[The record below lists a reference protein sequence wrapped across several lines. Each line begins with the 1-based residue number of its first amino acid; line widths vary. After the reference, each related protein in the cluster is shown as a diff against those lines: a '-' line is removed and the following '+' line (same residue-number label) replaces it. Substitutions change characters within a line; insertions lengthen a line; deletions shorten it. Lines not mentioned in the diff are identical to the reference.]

1 MMMPDVHILVVD
13 DFAPWR
19 QHIRS
24 ILELRT
30 EFQIV
35 GEASDGLEALH
46 KAEELKPDLILL
58 DIGLP
63 KLNGIEAG
71 NRLSQLV
78 PGAKVIFVTAIGDVD
93 VVQTAWGNGAQA
105 YVLKVDAARE
115 LLPAIDA
122 VLRGNK
128 FASSGVKRSDSGK
141 IQSWESVKP
150 FGKVAS

>member
-1 MMMPDVHILVVD
+1 MMPDVHILVVD

-19 QHIRS
+19 QRIRS

-63 KLNGIEAG
+63 ELNGLEAE
-71 NRLSQLV
+71 NRLGQLV
-78 PGAKVIFVTAIGDVD
+78 PTAKVIFVTAISDVD
-93 VVQTAWGNGAQA
+93 VVQTALGNGAHA

-115 LLPAIDA
+115 LLPAINA
-122 VLRGNK
+122 VLRGKK
-128 FASSGVKRSDSGK
+128 FASSGVKQSDSGK
-141 IQSWESVKP
+141 IPPRESVKP
-150 FGKVAS
+150 SGKVAS